1 MNKPNRL
8 RRLEDLARAI
18 AYRQAL
24 IRHECWSRTRLEEL
38 QQRQLANLLDW
49 ATQRSP
55 FYRELRHTY
64 RMGPPYT
71 LQDFPI
77 MDKKTYME
85 HFDEIVTDPR
95 LQLTQLQEHMAH
107 VSGDDYYLGEYRV
120 LTTAGSSGH
129 RTVIVFN
136 RKEWSIQEA
145 ASMRIASMMGVLP
158 FSMRRPKI
166 ATIGS
171 PSPLHDSYR
180 LPLSMDI
187 GLYRYHVLPATAPIE
202 ELVQRLNLVQPDIL
216 RGFPSMLGLLVTE
229 QLQGRLHICP
239 RIVAGGGEPLTE
251 ELRRQIQAAWRS
263 SVFDIYGTQEGLR
276 AMECNVE
283 DGMHI
288 FEDLG
293 IVEVV
298 DEDNRPVP
306 DGILG
311 HKILFTSLVSFT
323 QPVIRYEISDMMVLA
338 PEPCPCGQPFRRIL
352 AINGRNDDVLYLEG
366 LAGQQVAVHPVHF
379 WNVLERFEDIRQYQV
394 VHEPDGLCLR
404 LVFEQGNGNIART
417 VKEQLAQKLHALG
430 VDCPSIRVELV
441 TALEDRSRNMGK
453 WKNIVSNVNH
463 RVPVAADC
471 SRRGF

>member
-1 MNKPNRL
+1 MDKPDRL

-24 IRHECWSRTRLEEL
+24 IRHEFWPRIKLEEL
-38 QQRQLANLLDW
+38 QQRRLARLLDW
-49 ATQRSP
+49 ATRKSP
-55 FYRELRHTY
+55 FYRDLCSAH
-64 RMGPPYT
+64 RMSPPYS

-95 LQLTQLQEHMAH
+95 LRLARLQEHMAN
-107 VSGDDYYLGEYRV
+107 VSGDEYYLGEYRV

-129 RTVIVFN
+129 KTVIVFN
-136 RKEWSIQEA
+136 RKEWSAQEA

-158 FSMRRPKI
+158 FSKKRPKI
-166 ATIGS
+166 VTIGS

-202 ELVQRLNLVQPDIL
+202 ELVQRLNLLQPYIL

-229 QLQGRLHICP
+229 QLQGRLHISP
-239 RIVAGGGEPLTE
+239 SIVAGGGEPLTM
-251 ELRRQIQAAWRS
+251 ELRRQLHAVWQS

-276 AMECNVE
+276 AMECNL
-283 DGMHI
+283 DQGMHI

-306 DGILG
+306 DGSLG
-311 HKILFTSLVSFT
+311 HKILFTSLVGFT

-366 LAGQQVAVHPVHF
+366 LAGNQVAVHPVHF
-379 WNVLERFEDIRQYQV
+379 WNVLESFEEIRQYQV

-404 LVFEQGNGNIART
+404 LVFTEGNGDIARS
-417 VKEQLAQKLHALG
+417 VKEQLAQKLYALG
-430 VDCPSIRVELV
+430 ATCPSIRVELV
-441 TALEDRSRNMGK
+441 TTLEDRSCNMGK
-453 WKNIVSNVNH
+453 WKNIVSNVN
-463 RVPVAADC
+463 RSIPVAA
-471 SRRGF
+471 GH